1 MPTHFPEVICLRF
14 DTGCFFFHKLWI
26 CFNETKWQNVQIN
39 LTKFPGDTKKERK
52 HGLKLVVL
60 KLDSLGKK
68 NCEGEKFQKNEVT
81 RSFIWE
87 GADGETQKAAEG
99 IVR

>member
-1 MPTHFPEVICLRF
+1 MS
-14 DTGCFFFHKLWI
+14 
-26 CFNETKWQNVQIN
+26 
-39 LTKFPGDTKKERK
+39 KFPGDTKKERK

-81 RSFIWE
+81 RTFI
-87 GADGETQKAAEG
+87 
-99 IVR
+99 